1 MARAAGVTTEQLTRI
16 GDVHIPRELLVSDGP
31 GQLSHI
37 QALAVRLADSM
48 TVSVQVP
55 DEEFDALRRAFV
67 ERGDDETAAN
77 RKMVE
82 AVATCATYNMVSR
95 FLVALDVD
103 ERANVP
109 CPVPR

>member
-1 MARAAGVTTEQLTRI
+1 MTAEQLTRI
-16 GDVHIPRELLVSDGP
+16 SDIKVPKGSFTSPGP
-31 GQLSHI
+31 GQLSPI
-37 QALAVRLADSM
+37 QALAVKLADSM
-48 TVSVQVP
+48 TVDVQVQ
-55 DEEFDALRRAFV
+55 DEELKALRRAFS
-67 ERGDDETAAN
+67 ERGDDEAAVN

-109 CPVPR
+109 CPWPLS